1 MKYKRI
7 LLKLSGECLG
17 QEKCGGIDFDK
28 VLETCEEIKKISKS
42 VQIGI
47 VVGGGNFWRGRS
59 NQHMDRPTAD
69 NIGMLATVM
78 NSLVLSDA
86 FRQIGVEAKVLT
98 SIEINKVAETFTKE
112 KANQA
117 FAENKIV
124 IFAGGTGNPFFSTD
138 TASSLRAIEIEADI
152 ILKGTNVEGVY
163 DKDPNKYQDAVKYD
177 EISYEEVL
185 NKQLKV
191 MDLTAISMCME
202 NKMPIIVYNMNDKNN
217 LNKIIKEKPI
227 GTIVK

>member
-17 QEKCGGIDFDK
+17 GEKSIDFDK
-28 VLETCEEIKKISKS
+28 VLKVCEEIKEAAKE

-59 NQHMDRPTAD
+59 NEYMDRPTAD

-78 NSLVLSDA
+78 NSLVLHDA
-86 FRQIGVEAKVLT
+86 FRQVGVKSKVLT
-98 SIEINKVAETFTKE
+98 SIEINKVAEIFNAE
-112 KANQA
+112 KADQYLN
-117 FAENKIV
+117 EGNIV
-124 IFAGGTGNPFFSTD
+124 IFGGGTGNPFFSTD
-138 TASSLRAIEIEADI
+138 TGASLRAIEIKADV
-152 ILKGTNVEGVY
+152 ILKGTNVDGVY
-163 DKDPNKYQDAVKYD
+163 DKDPNKYSDAKMYD
-177 EISYEEVL
+177 EITYSEVL

-202 NKMPIIVYNMNDKNN
+202 NNMPIIVYNMNKENN
-217 LNKIIKEKPI
+217 LSKVLSDKAIK
-227 GTIVK
+227 TIVK

>member
-17 QEKCGGIDFDK
+17 KENVGGIDFDK

-59 NQHMDRPTAD
+59 NQYMDRPTAD
-69 NIGMLATVM
+69 SIGMLATIM

-86 FRQIGVEAKVLT
+86 FRQIGVDTKVLT
-98 SIEINKVAETFTKE
+98 SIEINKVAEVFTKE

-117 FAENKIV
+117 FSEEKIV

-138 TASSLRAIEIEADI
+138 TAASLRAIEIDADV
-152 ILKGTNVEGVY
+152 ILKGTNVAGVY
-163 DKDPNKYQDAVKYD
+163 DKDPNKYEDAIMYD
-177 EISYEEVL
+177 EVSYQEVL

-202 NKMPIIVYNMNDKNN
+202 NNMPIIVYNMNDKKN
-217 LNKIIKEKPI
+217 LSQIIKGKAI
-227 GTIVK
+227 GTKVK

>member
-17 QEKCGGIDFDK
+17 KEKTGGIDFEK
-28 VLETCEEIKKISKS
+28 VLERCEEIKKISKS

-59 NQHMDRPTAD
+59 NQYMDRPTAD
-69 NIGMLATVM
+69 NIGMLATIM

-86 FRQIGVEAKVLT
+86 FRQIGVNTKVLT
-98 SIEINKVAETFTKE
+98 SIEVNKVADVFTKE

-117 FAENKIV
+117 FNEGEII
-124 IFAGGTGNPFFSTD
+124 IFAGGTGNPCFSTD
-138 TASSLRAIEIEADI
+138 TAASLRAIEIDADV
-152 ILKGTNVEGVY
+152 ILKGTNVDGVY
-163 DKDPNKYQDAVKYD
+163 DKDPNKYEDAVMYD
-177 EISYEEVL
+177 EISYQEVL

-202 NKMPIIVYNMNDKNN
+202 NDMPIIVYNMNDKNN
-217 LNKIIKEKPI
+217 LNKIIKGKSI
-227 GTIVK
+227 GTKVK